1 MIESDVTY
9 IVRVHPE
16 EGSFWAEVRELPGC
30 FASGDSMDELWEALG
45 EAISLYL
52 STPENVVLVRLTSV
66 SPFNED
72 SAAESDDEYK
82 VLVAC

>member
-1 MIESDVTY
+1 MKIK
-9 IVRVHPE
+9 IVVHEAE
-16 EGSFWAEVRELPGC
+16 EGGFWAEVPAIPGC
-30 FASGDSMDELWEALG
+30 ATQGDSMDELWEALG